1 MNYVDKTG
9 GKMRSILMVALLIS
23 AAWCVDSLSTKNSGL
38 PVGSPAPGCF
48 AKTIDGQ
55 DFFLSRHV
63 GPKARIELKG
73 PVVFSFFTTSC
84 LPCRKEI
91 LFLHTLKEEYPGV
104 SIYLV
109 NIGEDPETVRSY
121 VGKMNYTIPVL
132 LDRYGKISE
141 NYSAKVTPTLI
152 AINES
157 GLIDFNKQ
165 GFAGTDTSTIAEI
178 FKRLATD

>member
-1 MNYVDKTG
+1 
-9 GKMRSILMVALLIS
+9 MRSILMITLLIS
-23 AAWCVDSLSTKNSGL
+23 TAWCADSLSTRNSDL
-38 PVGSPAPGCF
+38 PVGTKAPGCY
-48 AKTIDGQ
+48 AKTIDGK

-63 GPKARIELKG
+63 GPKARNELKG

-91 LFLHTLKEEYPGV
+91 PFLHALKEEYPGL

-109 NIGEDPETVRSY
+109 NVGEDPETVRSY
-121 VGKMNYTIPVL
+121 VGKMNYTLPVL
-132 LDRYGKISE
+132 LDRYGKISG

-157 GLIDFNKQ
+157 GLIDFYKQ
-165 GFAGTDTSTIAEI
+165 GFAVTDTSTIAKI